1 MRIISGKYKGRRFT
15 PPKYFK
21 ARPTT
26 DFAKESLF
34 NVLNNIID
42 IENTSVLDLFAGTG
56 SISYEFMS
64 RGASHVCAVD
74 ISGKHIG
81 YIKETAN
88 KIASDDNVICVKKS
102 NAFFFMENQDLN
114 YDIIFADP
122 PYDLKNIDKI
132 PQIIFNNK
140 KFNKNCIIIVEH
152 SKYTDFSDYE
162 QFRMLKKYGKVNFS
176 FFY

>member
-1 MRIISGKYKGRRFT
+1 MRIVSGKFRGRRFT
-15 PPKYFK
+15 PPNNFK

-42 IENTSVLDLFAGTG
+42 IENTRVLDLFAGTG

-64 RGASHVCAVD
+64 RGAAYVCAVD
-74 ISGKHIG
+74 KSIKYLE
-81 YIKETAN
+81 YIKQNAQ
-88 KIASDDNVICVKKS
+88 KIAAEDNVISIKKADALS
-102 NAFFFMENQDLN
+102 FVEKQNLD

-122 PYDLKNIDKI
+122 PYDLKDINKI
-132 PQIIFNNK
+132 PQLIFSNK
-140 KFNKNCIIIVEH
+140 TFNKNCVLIVEH
-152 SKYTDFSDYE
+152 SKHTDMSNYE
-162 QFRMLKKYGKVNFS
+162 EFKLVKRYGKVHFS